1 MCLCKVF
8 NMITKVNEGRLLVK
22 LISCDC
28 KCKFNT
34 ISCYSNQKWNNDK
47 CQGECK
53 TYRMSLKDFNG
64 ILAHV
69 LVRLVVIKKYF

>member
-1 MCLCKVF
+1 
-8 NMITKVNEGRLLVK
+8 MITKVNEGRLLVK

-28 KCKFNT
+28 TCKFNS

-53 TYRMSLKDFNG
+53 TYHMSLKDFS
-64 ILAHV
+64 
-69 LVRLVVIKKYF
+69 

>member
-53 TYRMSLKDFNG
+53 TYRMSLKDFSWNPSTCTCE
-64 ILAHV
+64 ISSN
-69 LVRLVVIKKYF
+69 